1 MCKVKVTEKYA
12 ILQMIEALGF
22 CRFVFRKCGVDL
34 ERGIILVVENLWQAG
49 EIADAL
55 CETTDAVMLDK
66 RGRKQK
72 LSPMNFQM
80 GIHVY
85 GKSDDKAWIKDFLFE
100 KDFLPVVLVA
110 GIVPEILFEN
120 GYIFKLG
127 VTGYEIFEF
136 REMYEKMRSSILKYH
151 DTLCYELKKI
161 ETSRI
166 AKKYLQIEQSNA
178 IRMIIATGLIW
189 KIVIRI
195 KNDEETTDAWMA
207 EYCYFLIKQLR
218 HMDDFTGR
226 YTVLEAVR
234 RCIFTT
240 VEANKM
246 QILHINETTKTERAI
261 LADEEFYYFPEAL
274 LKEICTPLTDTI
286 SFLQLKSEMYADG
299 ILVCNDGHKKNY
311 TVKVTCFDSVNKK
324 YIRKRF
330 LKLKKECLLTD
341 SGMSLEDW
349 TELKYNEEVNENVD
363 KDWRN

>member
-1 MCKVKVTEKYA
+1 MCQVIEKYA
-12 ILQMIEALGF
+12 VLQMIEALGF
-22 CRFVFRKCGVDL
+22 CRFVFRKYGYDI
-34 ERGIILVVENLWQAG
+34 ERGVILVVEDTWQAG
-49 EIADAL
+49 EIADAF
-55 CETTDAVMLDK
+55 CEASDAVLIK
-66 RGRKQK
+66 RKRNEVVRP
-72 LSPMNFQM
+72 LNFQI
-80 GIHVY
+80 GLHLY
-85 GKSDDKAWIKDFLFE
+85 GKLDGEDWITDFLMQ
-100 KDFLPVVLVA
+100 KDFLPVVIVA
-110 GIVPEILFEN
+110 GMVPEPLYER
-120 GYIFKLG
+120 GYIFRLDL
-127 VTGYEIFEF
+127 TGADIFEF
-136 REMYEKMRSSILKYH
+136 GGMYRKMATSIMDNLE
-151 DTLCYELKKI
+151 TILYELKNI

-166 AKKYLQIEQSNA
+166 AKKYSQIEQSNA

-226 YTVLEAVR
+226 YTVLEAVI